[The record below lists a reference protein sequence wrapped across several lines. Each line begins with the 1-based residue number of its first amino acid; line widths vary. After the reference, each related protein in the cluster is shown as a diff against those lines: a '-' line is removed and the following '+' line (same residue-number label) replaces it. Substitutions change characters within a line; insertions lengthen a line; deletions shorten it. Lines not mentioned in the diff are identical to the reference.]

1 MEIENQN
8 AYPVT
13 IEDNGNPSVTHL
25 GLTKREYFAA
35 MAMQGMLSN
44 ITQGYGK
51 PNVNEA
57 AMDER
62 LKTEQEFIDDVAIKS
77 IRYSDALLKALE
89 TFKSEQD
96 ETGS

>member
-1 MEIENQN
+1 MENKDMCAFPADSRTQ
-8 AYPVT
+8 T
-13 IEDNGNPSVTHL
+13 DG

-35 MAMQGMLSN
+35 MAMQGCLAN

-51 PNVNEA
+51 PNVNEL

-89 TFKSEQD
+89 TKSE
-96 ETGS
+96 